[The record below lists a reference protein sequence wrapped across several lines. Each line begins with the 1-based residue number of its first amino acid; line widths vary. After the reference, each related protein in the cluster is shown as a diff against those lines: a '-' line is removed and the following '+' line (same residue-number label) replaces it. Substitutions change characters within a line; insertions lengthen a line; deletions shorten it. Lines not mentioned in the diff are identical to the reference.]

1 MKKFF
6 KVFLLFLNN
15 MLLNFIIFIYFL
27 RKGMVNFYKYG
38 FEARILGRKHLNR
51 CFNGDI
57 VAIEILN

>member
-38 FEARILGRKHLNR
+38 FEARILGRKNLNR